1 MLEPSATPASG
12 PAAAAPKGK
21 ESLSLSV
28 RKVSKEYPLPTGPL
42 SVIEDVSFDV
52 SGGEFLALVGPS
64 GCGKSTLLRIIAGL
78 TPPSSGEVVY
88 NGSAITGVNL
98 DCAMV
103 FQSFALLPWLTVL
116 ENVELGLEA
125 RGQSLEARR
134 KKANFYID
142 KVGLDGYEEAYPREL
157 SGGMKQRVG
166 FARALAVEPKVL
178 LMDEPFSAL
187 DALTAINLREE
198 LIDLFR
204 DPDILISV
212 AIMVTHTIE
221 EAVELADRVLVFSP
235 HPGRLLT
242 DRKIDLPRPRD
253 RRDPAF
259 NEIVGDIF
267 ALIT

>member
-1 MLEPSATPASG
+1 MM
-12 PAAAAPKGK
+12 
-21 ESLSLSV
+21 
-28 RKVSKEYPLPTGPL
+28 
-42 SVIEDVSFDV
+42 
-52 SGGEFLALVGPS
+52 
-64 GCGKSTLLRIIAGL
+64 AGL
-78 TPPSSGEVVY
+78 TAPTSGEILY
-88 NGSAITGVNL
+88 NGARVSGVNL

-125 RGQSLEARR
+125 RGYAPEASR

-187 DALTAINLREE
+187 DALTTINLREE

-242 DRKIDLPRPRD
+242 DRRIELARPRD
-253 RRDPAF
+253 RRDPVF
-259 NEIVGDIF
+259 NEIVSEIF
-267 ALIT
+267 SLIT